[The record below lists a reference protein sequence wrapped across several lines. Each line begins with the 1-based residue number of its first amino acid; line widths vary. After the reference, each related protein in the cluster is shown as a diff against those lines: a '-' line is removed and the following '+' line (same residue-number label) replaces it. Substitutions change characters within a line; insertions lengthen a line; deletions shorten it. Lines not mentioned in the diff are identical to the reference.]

1 MQTAIVSPTIQTNSL
16 YGGMVFRI
24 ASSQDSFPVMG
35 FCVYPR
41 FSNNLSNKRPKSTQ
55 NFSIHIKTHQHE
67 KTPPIPCSTRDWGVL
82 LGMNGYTVNASTAFW

>member
-41 FSNNLSNKRPKSTQ
+41 FSNNPSNKRPKSTQ
-55 NFSIHIKTHQHE
+55 NFSIHIKIHQHE
-67 KTPPIPCSTRDWGVL
+67 KIPQSLAAQGIGGSYL
-82 LGMNGYTVNASTAFW
+82 A